1 MMQSEST
8 QHTEYQENNQLT
20 LKPEDIDIGIT

>member
-8 QHTEYQENNQLT
+8 QHTEYQEHNQQT
-20 LKPEDIDIGIT
+20 LKPDDIDIGIT